1 MPGVPF
7 VALQL
12 LLFNLLLIDHSK
24 GAPLCSYRS
33 PSSDEVI
40 KSPRLLR
47 SSRKPRSLTENF
59 HIHSVIDQSNVLIPN
74 ATQFWTQ
81 NLRLRNSGINGILL
95 ERACIVGSTYT
106 LNDRRVCTLG
116 CAAETKCGEAIIPE
130 YHLHKCLSRTRST
143 EHERSIRPVLTNFIL
158 YVSAVNSTRCRD
170 VNTVAYAVHCQQEST
185 NRPIAGNVNICPNA
199 LSTRPHD
206 QELLISTIKH
216 EIAHALVFSDAL
228 FPDFPSNP
236 IKTFE
241 RDWPLKNGQVVKRR
255 HHVVTSK
262 RVVEE
267 VRRHFN
273 CSSLLGAELE
283 DQGGFGT
290 SLVHW
295 EKRLFENEAM
305 TGTHT
310 QDPIYSRITLA
321 LFEDSGWYDV
331 SYDAAEVLDFGRNLG
346 CDFAKMTCGE
356 WIRKQNKRGLP
367 IAPYCQLPKHDGKRS
382 LAVTRCS
389 SARNALSFCNLVP
402 YKLELVPYYQY
413 FDRLS
418 GIASSQI
425 AFYGG
430 SVELADFCP
439 FYQAFTWRDQHSENP
454 LHRDS
459 RCELEMNMPTEES
472 NTVLEIYGQNSRCFD
487 LSISWTERR
496 CSRVKTYTQYM
507 AGCYEYSCH
516 DGRLNIG
523 VANSTDFYPCY
534 HTGQKIYIR
543 RIINGWLKEG
553 SIVCPSCTEI
563 CGSIRNRGNGSCLPE
578 IEPPFGYVGDLP
590 LVEPCFAFGSSPL
603 NPIIIV
609 LFLLPS
615 ASRVLADFHI
625 FTT

>member
-1 MPGVPF
+1 MCLMFISHRIRMPGVPF

-59 HIHSVIDQSNVLIPN
+59 HIHSVIDQSVNSQPVEIVNHIKNVLIPN

-170 VNTVAYAVHCQQEST
+170 VNTVA
-185 NRPIAGNVNICPNA
+185 PIAGNVNICPNA

-228 FPDFPSNP
+228 FPDFPS
-236 IKTFE
+236 
-241 RDWPLKNGQVVKRR
+241 VVKRR

-430 SVELADFCP
+430 RSHGEINIPKIRYIATVDVNLK
-439 FYQAFTWRDQHSENP
+439 
-454 LHRDS
+454 
-459 RCELEMNMPTEES
+459 MNMPTEES

-603 NPIIIV
+603 NPIIVIC
-609 LFLLPS
+609 LFSISL
-615 ASRVLADFHI
+615 
-625 FTT
+625 FT